1 MISTL
6 LATIDPMLTLFSCI
20 VIGFF
25 LKKAKILPDN
35 AGKSLSKLI
44 ACVFY
49 PALCFSSMARYFT
62 TSTLKSHATNIVIST
77 VGLSFSITI
86 AILLSFI
93 FIKEKCYNRGIYQ
106 YALAFANSGYMGDP
120 LVESIFGSEALSYY
134 KLACLPISIAI
145 YTWGISVLVPSGEN
159 QKSIFKK
166 LLNPPLVS
174 MFLGMIVG
182 LICGWIVPDV
192 AANTTAYD
200 TVIPDFI
207 IGTLDSLKAC
217 MGPSAMLVAGITV
230 AKYDLG
236 RMFKKPKVYAATAL
250 RLTVLPAFI
259 LASLFGLKEL
269 FNLIADASVDNT
281 AILLL
286 FFALGAP
293 LGLNTIIFPE
303 AYNGD
308 PEEGASMAMISH
320 TLCVITIP
328 IMFTILWT
336 LLGGDANTWLTLK

>member
-1 MISTL
+1 
-6 LATIDPMLTLFSCI
+6 MLSLFTCI

-25 LKKAKILPDN
+25 LKKANIIPDN

-49 PALCFSSMARYFT
+49 PALCFSSMARFFT
-62 TSTLKSHATNIVIST
+62 VKTLESHATNIIIST

-86 AILLSFI
+86 AIFLSFV
-93 FIKEKCYNRGIYQ
+93 FVKEKCYNRGIYQ

-120 LVESIFGSEALSYY
+120 LVDSIFGSEALSYY

-159 QKSIFKK
+159 KKNIFKK

-182 LICGWIVPDV
+182 LICGWIASD
-192 AANTTAYD
+192 ASITTPADDHRLPEFITD
-200 TVIPDFI
+200 TI
-207 IGTLDSLKAC
+207 DSLKAC

-230 AKYDLG
+230 AKYDFTD
-236 RMFKKPKVYAATAL
+236 MFKKKKVYFATAL
-250 RLTVLPAFI
+250 RLVVLPAFI
-259 LASLFGLKEL
+259 LSALFGLKEL
-269 FNLIADASVDNT
+269 FNLITDSSVDNT
-281 AILLL
+281 AIILL
-286 FFALGAP
+286 FFAIGAP

-303 AYNGD
+303 AYNGN

-328 IMFTILWT
+328 LMFTLLWT
-336 LLGGDANTWLTLK
+336 LLGGADNTWLTLVN